1 MQRHDAKAQK
11 DRERHHRRLLM
22 EEGSENED
30 EEQSNEEQAIEEE
43 DVEEEDAGTQVGHP
57 YLLCSPL

>member
-11 DRERHHRRLLM
+11 DREHHRRRLLM
-22 EEGSENED
+22 EVGSENED
-30 EEQSNEEQAIEEE
+30 EKQSNEEQTIEEE

>member
-1 MQRHDAKAQK
+1 MSDTVSQFRQIVK
-11 DRERHHRRLLM
+11 LLM
-22 EEGSENED
+22 N

-43 DVEEEDAGTQVGHP
+43 DVNEEDAGTQVGHP

>member
-1 MQRHDAKAQK
+1 MQRHNAKAQK
-11 DRERHHRRLLM
+11 DRECHRHCLLM
-22 EEGSENED
+22 EEGSKNED

-43 DVEEEDAGTQVGHP
+43 DVDKEDSGTQVGHP